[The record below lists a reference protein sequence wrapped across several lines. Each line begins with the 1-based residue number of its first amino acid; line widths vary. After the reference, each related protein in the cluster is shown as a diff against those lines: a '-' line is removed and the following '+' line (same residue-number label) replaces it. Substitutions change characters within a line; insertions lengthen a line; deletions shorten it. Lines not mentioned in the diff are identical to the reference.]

1 MPEAQREPDTWSR
14 VQELFKH
21 AAGLEGE
28 EREAFLTSYNRYMQE
43 LSGTRMLHLT
53 QNKPL
58 ERALIEGVDRSRAA
72 KEFLE
77 TLLEMERAFE
87 DRINEEREKLKGGD
101 GGGKAAARG
110 KMLEEMAETFYADL
124 RTRMAAFFNE
134 DKQPSRIA
142 P

>member
-1 MPEAQREPDTWSR
+1 MLDCEEVRYD
-14 VQELFKH
+14 K
-21 AAGLEGE
+21 

-77 TLLEMERAFE
+77 TLLEMEQAFE
-87 DRINEEREKLKGGD
+87 ERISEEREKLKGSGSK
-101 GGGKAAARG
+101 GSKAAARA
-110 KMLEEMAETFYADL
+110 KMLEDMAETFYADL
-124 RTRMAAFFNE
+124 QDSDVRVLQRR
-134 DKQPSRIA
+134 DKPSQIA